1 MLPNLS
7 ETICAIATPPGTGAI
22 AVLRISG
29 PETFPVMEKIFR
41 THQQK
46 DFSQLK
52 PRTTYF
58 GVIKDDTAILDEVV
72 SILYRAPHSYTGEDA
87 AEIMCHGSGLIQRQ
101 IIALLNHQGIRMAQ
115 GGEFTLRG
123 FQHGKFDL
131 AQAEA
136 VADLIAAD
144 SKAAHDL
151 ALKQMRGGYSAKILE
166 LRTKLVRFSA
176 LIELELDFSEEEV
189 EFADRTQLSN
199 LLSELKDEII
209 ALVASFAKG
218 NVMKKGI
225 PVAIIGKPN
234 TGKSTLLNA
243 LLNEEKAIVS
253 AIPGTTRDV
262 IEDTIIID
270 GFSFRFLDT
279 AGLRQSDDTIENLGI
294 ERTVEAIKQAQVI
307 LHVFDISETNPEA
320 LFQEIAE
327 FKAHLKDTSR
337 KWILIG
343 NKTDKLAGT
352 PKGFPD
358 LVELETLFVCAKR
371 KENIHL
377 ITTTLSRMLA
387 DENISENT
395 IVSSARHYEALMKT
409 LEAVESVEQGFEQQ
423 LPSDLIAT
431 DIRRALHFLG
441 TITGQISTNEI
452 LNSIFEKFCIG
463 K

>member
-7 ETICAIATPPGTGAI
+7 DTICAIATPPGTGAI

-58 GVIKDDTAILDEVV
+58 GVIKDDTAILDEVII
-72 SILYRAPHSYTGEDA
+72 ILYRAPHSYTGEDA

-123 FQHGKFDL
+123 FQQGKFDL

-199 LLSELKDEII
+199 LLNELKDEII

-253 AIPGTTRDV
+253 EIPGTTRDV

-270 GFSFRFLDT
+270 GFSFRFIDT

-320 LFQEIAE
+320 
-327 FKAHLKDTSR
+327 
-337 KWILIG
+337 
-343 NKTDKLAGT
+343 
-352 PKGFPD
+352 
-358 LVELETLFVCAKR
+358 
-371 KENIHL
+371 
-377 ITTTLSRMLA
+377 
-387 DENISENT
+387 
-395 IVSSARHYEALMKT
+395 
-409 LEAVESVEQGFEQQ
+409 
-423 LPSDLIAT
+423 
-431 DIRRALHFLG
+431 
-441 TITGQISTNEI
+441 
-452 LNSIFEKFCIG
+452 
-463 K
+463 